1 MKNLILAT
9 LVTTSLLLSCGG
21 KNSYEME
28 IFYSEGKTDGDTT
41 MVSKKDK
48 IVADSDSAAF
58 VKAQQEFSDK
68 MNKANGEKE
77 VPVKF
82 TLRNHD
88 GVMVTQPGQQNAR
101 EVEKPMYPNQKP

>member
-1 MKNLILAT
+1 MKILIVAT
-9 LVTTSLLLSCGG
+9 LLTTSVLLSCGG

-41 MVSKKDK
+41 MVGKKDK

-58 VKAQQEFSDK
+58 VKAQQEFSEK
-68 MNKANGEKE
+68 MNKSDGEKE

-82 TLRNHD
+82 TLRDKD
-88 GVMVTQPGQQNAR
+88 GVIITQPGQQKAR
-101 EVEKPMYPNQKP
+101 EIEKPMYPNQKP